1 MVQTLG
7 VEEEKGV
14 LVQFCAEDLYLYTE
28 LSYEEGIKQISSWGS
43 SKHNKH
49 RFLVIFAGVA
59 LKLEKVGPTFSSVS
73 LWLAMILTI
82 FSNRAQE
89 IASISA

>member
-28 LSYEEGIKQISSWGS
+28 RSNWVIKKVS
-43 SKHNKH
+43 NKFH
-49 RFLVIFAGVA
+49 HEAAVNIIGF
-59 LKLEKVGPTFSSVS
+59 
-73 LWLAMILTI
+73 W
-82 FSNRAQE
+82 
-89 IASISA
+89 